1 VITPTK
7 KPDKYRAPTPD
18 LGPVLWSHVPGGEQ
32 SSAIVTRAG
41 RDAIDVII
49 FPPESRIGIP
59 KSGVVYVGDPR
70 AATMV
75 SPESGF
81 WDYTNESKRITK
93 LEAVIERLVDESET
107 VTLS

>member
-1 VITPTK
+1 VSSPAK
-7 KPDKYRAPTPD
+7 RPEKYRAPTPN
-18 LGPVLWSHVPGGEQ
+18 LGPVLWSHIPGGEQ

-81 WDYTNESKRITK
+81 WDFTAESKK
-93 LEAVIERLVDESET
+93 LAELSALIESLTASK
-107 VTLS
+107 